1 MIPTMG
7 PNDTPLPGSE
17 PPHRNRFEEYE
28 IEIPPS
34 APPARAGRRAR
45 PAIVTTAA
53 IVLLVAGLL
62 GVLYVLVFP
71 HGEGAVIWPYLLLGV
86 CQVVGAALVVLGLPA
101 GRTLGF
107 LLGAVGIILGLVRA
121 TEDATSGLM
130 TMALNGFVIYA
141 LAAGGPAFRRG

>member
-1 MIPTMG
+1 MIPGMEPT
-7 PNDTPLPGSE
+7 DTPPPGDR
-17 PPHRNRFEEYE
+17 PPYSNRFEDYR
-28 IEIPPS
+28 IEVPTPQA
-34 APPARAGRRAR
+34 APNARR

-62 GVLYVLVFP
+62 GILYVVVFP
-71 HGEGAVIWPYLLLGV
+71 HGEGAVIWPYLLLGL

-107 LLGAVGIILGLVRA
+107 ALGALGIVLGLVRA